1 MKHMT
6 KFLAAAVLLCL
17 PWTAGAAVNVGDEAP
32 EVTLPSLS
40 SDGQLSLSSLRGK
53 VVYVDFWASWCGPC
67 RVSFPVLET
76 LREEFAGQGFEVF
89 AISVDEDAQEARR
102 FLDEVP
108 VSYPV
113 VLDDTGATPAAWAP
127 PGMPTAYLV
136 DRNGVVRAVK
146 AGFKKSDGD
155 KLRAAIEQLLGE

>member
-1 MKHMT
+1 MSKLL
-6 KFLAAAVLLCL
+6 LATALCL
-17 PWTAGAAVNVGDEAP
+17 PLLLSVSVRAGVNEGDVAP
-32 EVTLPSLS
+32 EVILPSLS
-40 SDGQLSLSSLRGK
+40 SDEQVSLSSLRGK

-67 RVSFPVLET
+67 RVSFPILEE
-76 LREEFAGQGFEVF
+76 LRQEFADQGFEIY
-89 AISVDEDAQEARR
+89 AISVDEVESEALE

-113 VLDDTGATPAAWAP
+113 VLDDTGATPTAWGP

-136 DRNGVVRAVK
+136 GRDGVVRAVK

-155 KLRAAIEQLLGE
+155 KIRAAIVQLLSE

>member
-1 MKHMT
+1 MT
-6 KFLAAAVLLCL
+6 KFLAIAALWCL
-17 PWTAGAAVNVGDEAP
+17 PLLASAGVVVGDEAP
-32 EVTLPSLS
+32 EVALPSLS
-40 SDGQLSLSSLRGK
+40 SEGQLSLSSLRGK

-67 RVSFPVLET
+67 RVSFPILES
-76 LREEFAGQGFEVF
+76 LRNEFVDQGFEVF
-89 AISVDEDAQEARR
+89 AISVDEDAAEARR

-113 VLDDTGATPAAWAP
+113 VLDDTGATPTVWAP